1 MIVPAEKRSRSGWML
16 AVAATVLA
24 PLAIYLICRA
34 ALAALSSPAAVAAAA
49 ALPPPDYS
57 PALRSLSRAARLPA
71 FRINDQMLDLS
82 RKGAASTPLAFEPFF
97 IAARG
102 EEQAGRLDRAILLME
117 EARRRRPSHPVIR
130 MQLVAYY
137 GKVGRLDDLFE
148 QLDITL
154 RLNDEARRYILPE
167 LAALIGTAQGRRALA
182 PVLASEPGWREDF
195 YRAATARNIASGDA
209 LALLNMLE
217 TLKKGVNLSPER
229 SLYLQALV
237 QEGEYAKARTIWLR
251 SLARSEQAKAG
262 LVFDGGFTGSKAP
275 APFNWSLHDSAAGR
289 AEIASPRDGTRS
301 LDVYYFG
308 GSTTVLA
315 EQTLALP
322 AGRYRLSIKARSDSG
337 VDSAD
342 LYWAVNCLTDGKN
355 LVKSP
360 LQRLGPTP
368 SSRTA
373 GFEVPAGCKGQRLF
387 LVAEPGDVASTVS
400 AQIGG
405 LEISRG

>member
-1 MIVPAEKRSRSGWML
+1 ML

-57 PALRSLSRAARLPA
+57 PALKSLSRAARLPT
-71 FRINDQMLDLS
+71 FRINAQMLDLS
-82 RKGAASTPLAFEPFF
+82 RKGAASMPLDFEPFF

-102 EEQAGRLDRAILLME
+102 EEQAGQLDRAILLME

-137 GKVGRLDDLFE
+137 GKVGRLDDLFQ

-195 YRAATARNIASGDA
+195 YRAATSRKIASGDA

-217 TLKKGVNLSPER
+217 TLKKGANLSPER

-237 QEGEYAKARTIWLR
+237 QEGEYAKARTIWLK
-251 SLARSEQAKAG
+251 SLPRSEQAKAA
-262 LVFDGGFTGSKAP
+262 LVFDGGFTGSPAP

-322 AGRYRLSIKARSDSG
+322 AGRYRLSIQARSDSG

-355 LVKSP
+355 LVKSR
-360 LQRLGPTP
+360 LQSLGPAF

-387 LVAEPGDVASTVS
+387 LAAEPGDVASTVS
-400 AQIGG
+400 AQIRG